1 MVIHLGLAVPQ
12 KLSKTEIL
20 AAGSLAYKV
29 GVEAVETRGSMW
41 VLLQGRSEEFNK
53 PQKLSKCHPW
63 RGLQCELRH
72 GNWKSIEHET

>member
-1 MVIHLGLAVPQ
+1 MVIHLDLAVPQ

-29 GVEAVETRGSMW
+29 RVEVVETRGSMW
-41 VLLQGRSEEFNK
+41 FYCKGAPKNFNK

-72 GNWKSIEHET
+72 GNWKSIGHET